1 MSPSIKQI
9 IQLKATQMKIKR
21 IKMNALMISILCF
34 TSFSYATEL
43 TIEHVANAGV
53 RIVSDESAILVDA
66 LFNTN
71 KYYNYLNDKDFKQLN
86 RKNSDIALVTHSHSD
101 HYTADR
107 TLSFLRSHPET
118 ILIAPLSVTKELQ
131 GKVENKQLHASH
143 LTEFANKQVDHNN
156 ISITALNFPHAGA
169 FAPDA
174 PESLKVKFHKEY
186 PNYAYLIE
194 VNGWKILHIGDG
206 DFTSAEIDINE
217 LTKMKIDVALLPS
230 WIPEEDGGLDFIK
243 SINAK
248 NIVFMH
254 LTDDETLAYNK
265 NLATILPDAEIL
277 VTGFERVSI
286 VK

>member
-1 MSPSIKQI
+1 MSRSDKQI
-9 IQLKATQMKIKR
+9 TQLQATQMKITR
-21 IKMNALMISILCF
+21 MKMNALVISIFCL
-34 TSFSYATEL
+34 TNLSYATEL

-53 RIVSDESAILVDA
+53 RIVSDESAVLVDA

-71 KYYNYLNDKDFKQLN
+71 KYYNYLDDDDFKQLN

-107 TLSFLRSHPET
+107 TLTFLQSHPET
-118 ILIAPLSVTKELQ
+118 ILVAPLSVTKELQ
-131 GKVENKQLHASH
+131 GKVENKQLHASR
-143 LTEFANKQVDHNN
+143 LTEFANKQLDHKN

-174 PESLKVKFHKEY
+174 SESLKIRFHKEY

-194 VNGWKILHIGDG
+194 VNAWKILHIGDG

-217 LTKMKIDVALLPS
+217 LAKMKIDVALLPS

-248 NIVFMH
+248 NVVFMH
-254 LTDDETLAYNK
+254 LTDDEVLAYNK
-265 NLATILPDAEIL
+265 NLATILPDAKIL
-277 VTGFERVSI
+277 VTGFEHVTI